1 VLVPGSKLG
10 LSAVAMTSGYATCR
24 FFFLFALRAA
34 IMYVFI
40 YIYMY
45 MYVYKDIGKF
55 LPLHPYVPVS
65 LTRFGTM
72 GTKPP
77 GLREKEQPP

>member
-1 VLVPGSKLG
+1 
-10 LSAVAMTSGYATCR
+10 
-24 FFFLFALRAA
+24 
-34 IMYVFI
+34 MYVFI

-45 MYVYKDIGKF
+45 MYVYKNIGKF
-55 LPLHPYVPVS
+55 LPLHPCVPVS

-72 GTKPP
+72 GTKPL